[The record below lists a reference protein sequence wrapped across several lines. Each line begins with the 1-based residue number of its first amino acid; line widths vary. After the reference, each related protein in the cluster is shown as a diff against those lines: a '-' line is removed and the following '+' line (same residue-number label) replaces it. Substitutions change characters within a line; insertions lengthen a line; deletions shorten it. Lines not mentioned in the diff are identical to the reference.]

1 MEIEQSQSSDEQII
15 GQVLAGRSE
24 LYEMLVKKYWRLAVA
39 TALGRGH
46 DPASA
51 EDIAQE
57 SFVRA
62 YGHLAGLRNRKRF
75 AGWLMKI
82 VQQER
87 ITHFRRRLQREKLES
102 LEPARLQFFAATT
115 NPGLSGEQVS
125 FVHGAIGNL
134 PEKFR
139 TVVLMR
145 FVGGL
150 SVEQIADQLEKKQIT
165 VRVWLH
171 RAYNTLRKELAPILE
186 EVQR

>member
-1 MEIEQSQSSDEQII
+1 MVIDQSQLSDEQII

-39 TALGRGH
+39 TALGREH
-46 DPASA
+46 DPAAA
-51 EDIAQE
+51 EDIAQD

-62 YGHLAGLRNRKRF
+62 YGHLAGLRDRKRF

-87 ITHFRRRLQREKLES
+87 ITHFRRRLQHQKIES
-102 LEPARLQFFAATT
+102 LEPARLQFFAAAT

-125 FVHGAIGNL
+125 FVHEAIGNL

-186 EVQR
+186 EVQK